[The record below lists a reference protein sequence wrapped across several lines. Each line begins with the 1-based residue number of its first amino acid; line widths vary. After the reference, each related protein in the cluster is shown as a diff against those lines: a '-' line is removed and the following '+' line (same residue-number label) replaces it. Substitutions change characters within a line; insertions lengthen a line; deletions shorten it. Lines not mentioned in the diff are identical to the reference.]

1 MLLNYIILSNPN
13 GGLQNLL
20 FLNIIVEN
28 IKKLI
33 TIEDEI
39 TLILWNTKSKENIYF
54 KKENFKSLINI
65 RGVKDHYRVIKKINK
80 DDSKKIVIDLS
91 ESFLGRF
98 YNLFIRKNK
107 IFFHV
112 INNKANIGNE
122 KKIINLF
129 KNLSE
134 NLNLKIKPIL
144 SPTEYLKSRELKK
157 SIDYLNWTFK
167 SSGLN
172 NINKIR
178 FVYVLFKSENPEDYL
193 EQMRVLFQC
202 LNEKINLKIIITFQN
217 NQIKIDQFIDKLEE
231 KIRDKII
238 GREFWNC
245 DKNFIANLI
254 LYSRF
259 IFTDDEVYDFY
270 STKID
275 KYSILVKR
283 FEDESKINNIDLLK
297 NRVNYLIKNC

>member
-1 MLLNYIILSNPN
+1 MSLNVIL
-13 GGLQNLL
+13 NL
-20 FLNIIVEN
+20 
-28 IKKLI
+28 
-33 TIEDEI
+33 
-39 TLILWNTKSKENIYF
+39 
-54 KKENFKSLINI
+54 
-65 RGVKDHYRVIKKINK
+65 
-80 DDSKKIVIDLS
+80 
-91 ESFLGRF
+91 
-98 YNLFIRKNK
+98 NLFIRKNK

-112 INNKANIGNE
+112 INNKANIENE

-144 SPTEYLKSRELKK
+144 SPTEYLKSKELKK

-167 SSGLN
+167 SSGLK

-259 IFTDDEVYDFY
+259 VFTDDKVYKFY
-270 STKID
+270 SEKRD
-275 KYSILVKR
+275 KYSILLEKV
-283 FEDESKINNIDLLK
+283 ENNSKTNENDILRNRINS
-297 NRVNYLIKNC
+297 LIKNC

>member
-1 MLLNYIILSNPN
+1 MKYIILSNPN

-20 FLNIIVEN
+20 LLNIIVEN

-39 TLILWNTKSKENIYF
+39 SLILWGTKPEENIYF

-65 RGVKDHYRVIKKINK
+65 KGIKNHYKVIKKINK

-98 YNLFIRKNK
+98 YNFLIRKNK
-107 IFFHV
+107 FFFHV

-144 SPTEYLKSRELKK
+144 SPTEYLKSKELKK

-167 SSGLN
+167 SSGLE

-259 IFTDDEVYDFY
+259 VFTDDKVYKFY
-270 STKID
+270 SEKRD
-275 KYSILVKR
+275 KYSILLEKV
-283 FEDESKINNIDLLK
+283 ENNSKTNENDILRNRINS
-297 NRVNYLIKNC
+297 LIKNC